1 MEPTEQLM
9 MAVGIVLTVLGI
21 AALIGYRVAVW
32 LDKQEEE
39 RHSS

>member
-9 MAVGIVLTVLGI
+9 MAVGAVLTVLGI
-21 AALIGYRVAVW
+21 VALIGYRVAVW
-32 LDKQEEE
+32 LDKREEE